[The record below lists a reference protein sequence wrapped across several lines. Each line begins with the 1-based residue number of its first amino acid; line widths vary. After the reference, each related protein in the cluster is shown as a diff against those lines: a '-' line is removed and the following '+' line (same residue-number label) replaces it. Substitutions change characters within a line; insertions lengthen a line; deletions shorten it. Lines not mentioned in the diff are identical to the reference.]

1 MGRGDGRRLNV
12 RLIVVG
18 VALLVAWVG
27 IGYRLFQIQG
37 ASADDYSARG
47 LEQRLHREELAAD
60 RGTIF
65 DRDGHELAVTVDAIT
80 IYANPQQVVDPRQ
93 TARAIGPYVGL
104 DPFALEELLRKD
116 AGFVYVARQLDRR
129 DADMVRDLDLP
140 GIYFTEEPKR
150 TYPSG
155 SLAAQVIGFVRSDD
169 NQGLEG
175 LEFSYD
181 EVLAGRA
188 GELLV
193 ERDAA
198 GRAIPLGEY
207 QVVPAEPGGD
217 LVITIDREIQFEVER
232 VLSESVARYGAE
244 AGSVVV
250 LDVRTGEVL
259 AMANA
264 PTFDPNDRSLAEPH
278 TYRNRT
284 VTDVYEPGSTQKLIT
299 VSAAI
304 EEGIVRPTDVFEVPL
319 ELAIHDTT
327 YSDDAQAA
335 RALTVSQIVTYS
347 SNVGTILIQ
356 DALGDDLL
364 YDNIAR
370 FGLGRPSGIDFPGE
384 SAGVLHPVQEWCWAT
399 CGPSTSIGY
408 GVSVTAL
415 QMASAFA
422 VIGNDGVWVEPRL
435 VREVLGADG
444 GRDVE
449 PRLERRVVSER
460 TATMMQRMLAGVVD
474 EGTGTAARVPGYN
487 VGGKTGTTRKYV
499 RELADYGSE
508 VVASFIGIA
517 PIDDPRIVVAVVIDS
532 PAGGEFGGEVAAPA
546 FAKIALSALHQL
558 GVPPS
563 DE

>member
-1 MGRGDGRRLNV
+1 VGRRDGRRLNV

-18 VALLVAWVG
+18 IALLVAWAG

-37 ASADDYSARG
+37 ASADDYAARG

-80 IYANPQQVVDPRQ
+80 VYANPQQVVDPRQ

-104 DPFALEELLRKD
+104 DPFVLEDLLSKD
-116 AGFVYVARQLDRR
+116 AGFVYIARQLDRR

-169 NQGLEG
+169 NEGLEG
-175 LEFSYD
+175 LEYAYD
-181 EVLAGRA
+181 DVLAGRA

-193 ERDAA
+193 ERDGA

-207 QVVPAEPGGD
+207 QVSPAEPGGD
-217 LVITIDREIQFEVER
+217 LVITIDREIQFEVEQ
-232 VLSESVARYGAE
+232 VLGRTVERFGAE

-250 LDVRTGEVL
+250 LDVETGEVL

-264 PTFDPNDRSLAEPH
+264 PTFDPNDRTLADPIAF
-278 TYRNRT
+278 RNRT
-284 VTDVYEPGSTQKLIT
+284 ITDVYEPGSTQKLIT
-299 VSAAI
+299 VSAAV
-304 EEGIVRPTDVFEVPL
+304 EEGVVRPTDVFEVPV
-319 ELAIHDTT
+319 ELVIHDTT
-327 YSDDAQAA
+327 YSDEAQGT

-347 SNVGTILIQ
+347 SNVGTIMVQ
-356 DALGDDLL
+356 DLLGDEPL
-364 YDNIAR
+364 YKHIAG

-384 SAGVLHPVQEWCWAT
+384 SAGVLHPVEEWCWAT

-435 VREVLGADG
+435 VKEVLGADG
-444 GRDVE
+444 DREVE
-449 PRLERRVVSER
+449 PRIERRVVSEQ
-460 TATMMQRMLAGVVD
+460 TAATMRRMLAGVVD
-474 EGTGTAARVPGYN
+474 EGTGTAAAVPGYR

-499 RELADYGSE
+499 PEISDYGSE

-517 PIDDPRIVVAVVIDS
+517 PIDDPRIVVGVVIDS
-532 PAGGEFGGEVAAPA
+532 PAGGEFGGVVAAPA
-546 FAKIALSALHQL
+546 FSAIALSALHQL
-558 GVPPS
+558 GVPPTH
-563 DE
+563 E